1 MASVY
6 GKKNFF
12 GILKR
17 HRKPEPLAQYTQLS
31 PKARLILELLRER
44 ARGNEV
50 QISQSELAK
59 LTGWHRNTI
68 AAYLREARAVGVL
81 TWQRRPNRSNIYRLL
96 VAQTDV
102 HPASQGHSRPPPL
115 YEPTESRQMP
125 PRGMVEEIGSLDE
138 ALPGRE
144 EELAEVERLAAK
156 GANTLILGFDG
167 MGKTSLL
174 RHLSQDGLAAPC
186 DVKIHLATP
195 APAKEFFLNLAEELQ
210 ALGELETEEDLERLK
225 LRALFRLVRDS
236 LAKSRKRYLL
246 FIDDLDQITP
256 SQKPMVRE
264 LLELRNVQVIATAKT
279 ERPRYAS
286 LWHHFFKVEL
296 KRLPKEVSDQ
306 IVERFLEEKSIP
318 VTDKGWGRKD
328 GRELLKE
335 RLYRRSR
342 GNPRELWTLLRKIE
356 VHGFVD
362 RKFLEEELG
371 APQEHEYIDMTWIV
385 IMTAAIIMA
394 ARYLGL
400 GLHDRE
406 LYVLA
411 GISYAAMILIRWLS
425 YRWRR

>member
-1 MASVY
+1 LE
-6 GKKNFF
+6 KNFF
-12 GILKR
+12 RIFKR
-17 HRKPEPLAQYTQLS
+17 PRKPELTAQYAQLS
-31 PKARLILELLRER
+31 PKAQRLLELLRER
-44 ARGNEV
+44 AKDGVV
-50 QISQSELAK
+50 QISYSELMK
-59 LTGWHRNTI
+59 LTGWSRDTVWR
-68 AAYLREARAVGVL
+68 YLREAQGMGVI
-81 TWQRRPNRSNIYRLL
+81 QEERGGFGQPNIYYFQESDFGRLL
-96 VAQTDV
+96 S
-102 HPASQGHSRPPPL
+102 SQGHSRPPPAKRA
-115 YEPTESRQMP
+115 ENAPEIP
-125 PRGMVEEIGSLDE
+125 PGSIPVPV
-138 ALPGRE
+138 AGRE
-144 EELAEVERLAAK
+144 EELAEIERLASK

-174 RHLSQDGLAAPC
+174 RCLSQDGLAAPC

-210 ALGELETEEDLERLK
+210 ALSELDPEEDLERLK
-225 LRALFRLVRDS
+225 LRALFRLVRDA

-256 SQKPMVRE
+256 SQKPMIRE

-306 IVERFLEEKSIP
+306 IVEQFLEEKSIP

-356 VHGFVD
+356 VQGYVD